1 MKYCKNEGFM
11 NKDYDFNESFNKFRK
26 KISLSDEDKKNF
38 LESRELIRKTI
49 RKTNQ
54 SKITPMPTLKKPFS
68 LLLILIHLN
77 AFVLSGVGN
86 AYAVNQEVNTAKSL
100 QTFVDVATI
109 LLFFY

>member
-49 RKTNQ
+49 RKTFNE
-54 SKITPMPTLKKPFS
+54 KTENYFS
-68 LLLILIHLN
+68 LDDLKILTHVFLN
-77 AFVLSGVGN
+77 LKEVTLSQN
-86 AYAVNQEVNTAKSL
+86 L
-100 QTFVDVATI
+100 
-109 LLFFY
+109 